1 MARLTN
7 RQTEI
12 VVNEIHERVSLPIIE
27 ENKKLLA
34 SVKPQR
40 TQYHRDVEEFEK
52 LDKEISELREKR
64 NKIESRYIRKEY
76 KGFNF
81 MWDPMKEVEKFDI
94 FQAKKQV
101 ELKEVPSKDEIE
113 KQVILAGN
121 KEIPTLIEELILK
134 LNK

>member
-64 NKIESRYIRKEY
+64 NKIESRYIRK
-76 KGFNF
+76 
-81 MWDPMKEVEKFDI
+81 
-94 FQAKKQV
+94 A
-101 ELKEVPSKDEIE
+101 
-113 KQVILAGN
+113 
-121 KEIPTLIEELILK
+121 
-134 LNK
+134 